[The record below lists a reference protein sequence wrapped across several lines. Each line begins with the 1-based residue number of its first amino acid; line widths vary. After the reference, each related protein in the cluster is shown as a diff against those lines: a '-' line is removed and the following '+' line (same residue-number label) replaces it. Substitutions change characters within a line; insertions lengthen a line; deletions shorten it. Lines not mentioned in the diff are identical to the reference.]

1 MENNIY
7 ELRIQQG
14 LSQEKLAEL
23 SHLSVGYICHLE
35 KGSRKNPTSN
45 TMIKISKALN
55 KAVGEVFKADN
66 LTP

>member
-23 SHLSVGYICHLE
+23 SKLSVGYICHLE
-35 KGSRKNPTSN
+35 KGSRKNPTYN

-55 KAVGEVFKADN
+55 KAVGDVFRET
-66 LTP
+66 L

>member
-35 KGSRKNPTSN
+35 KGSRKNPTYK
-45 TMIKISKALN
+45 TMVKISKALN
-55 KAVGEVFKADN
+55 KAVGEVFKEG
-66 LTP
+66 